1 MSRPFEMKSPSQIQ
15 QLQSLELQLFEL
27 FASAIDNH
35 RMIDVGAHQGDTLEP
50 FVSAGWTV
58 DAFEPI
64 EANRNRMKE
73 RFASCET
80 LMIHPEAVS
89 NSSGYKDF
97 HLALKKDGE
106 LHEYYH
112 SLERIGLDSYH
123 RKGGSIKI
131 QTIALDDLIRAERL
145 ASNVGFLKVDAEGH
159 DLAVLEGASLL
170 VADVI
175 GVEFWGDQHILGKSP
190 SPLAEMS
197 RLLDARGYRTL
208 IALCRKGEGI
218 ECRDSVSR
226 ISSDSWGNA
235 FFFREEQSALG
246 QRCAELLQMSSSRL
260 PRPSRLPKVIR
271 SFLPWTA
278 FTFVGVGSHPGE
290 FSQDVLE
297 DFPSATG
304 LLFEKEFNTVAASVT
319 TSLLSFKTPDSNGN
333 TTLVRVETLDEFVE
347 GQSDLPPIGLLK
359 VDAQG
364 NDLKVLQGAKGIVA
378 AHRPVILVEA
388 MFVDLYQVQSSYYD
402 IFEFM
407 RDNQYVLAAV
417 VEPHATSEGIWVVAD
432 LMFVAA
438 EKHRSLLGATG
449 AVHDYV
455 RTDSEYLLVQ
465 NSMLQSACDERLEL
479 IHRLNATA
487 EDRLKVIEILDAEVR
502 RLSGKN
508 RA

>member
-1 MSRPFEMKSPSQIQ
+1 MKSPSQIQ

-27 FASAIDNH
+27 FASAIENH
-35 RMIDVGAHQGDTLEP
+35 RMIDVGAHQGDTLDP

-80 LMIHPEAVS
+80 LIIHPEAVS

-97 HLALKKDGE
+97 HLALKKDGG

-123 RKGGSIKI
+123 HKGGSIKI

-175 GVEFWGDQHILGKSP
+175 GVEFWGDQHILGRSP

-197 RLLDARGYRTL
+197 RLLDARGYKTL
-208 IALCRKGEGI
+208 IALCRKGEGL

-246 QRCAELLQMSSSRL
+246 QRCAELLRMKSSRL
-260 PRPSRLPKVIR
+260 PRPSRLPKIIR

-278 FTFVGVGSHPGE
+278 FTFIDVEAHLGD

-304 LLFEKEFNTVAASVT
+304 LLFEKEFNTVAASAT
-319 TSLLSFKTPDSNGN
+319 TSLLSFKTPDAHGN
-333 TTLVRVETLDEFVE
+333 TTPVRVETLDKFVE
-347 GQSDLPPIGLLK
+347 GRNDPPIGLLK
-359 VDAQG
+359 VDMQG

-378 AHRPVILVEA
+378 AHRPVILVKA
-388 MFVDLYQVQSSYYD
+388 MFVDLDQGQSSYYD
-402 IFEFM
+402 IFELM

-417 VEPHATSEGIWVVAD
+417 LSPHATSKGIWVFAD
-432 LMFVAA
+432 LMFVTA

-449 AVHDYV
+449 AERDYV
-455 RTDSEYLLVQ
+455 RTDSEYLLAQ
-465 NSMLQSACDERLEL
+465 NSLLQSACDERLEL

-487 EDRLKVIEILDAEVR
+487 EDRLRVIEVLDAEVR
-502 RLSGKN
+502 RLSGKD